1 MGRNVSNITTNKAV
15 ITENVPT
22 AFTTVYNNTTGAA
35 AELTSINI
43 NGTANDSEFI
53 SGTGADEW
61 TYFGSDTVP
70 AYQRGDDNN
79 YGFGIPYPVRL
90 DDDRVLNFFL
100 PHWQHRGGEID
111 FMDGNTI
118 HTQILEYDNN
128 RYRAGPIANH
138 QLPTS
143 PYSDSSYSLW
153 SEPNQ
158 LSGTY
163 NQPNFKA
170 VALSPTKV
178 VACYRIRNMFRLMRF
193 TITDNTVDHSIQN
206 IDLTGASYFNTT
218 NNYAYDLAIVP
229 GDTDQVIVGGW
240 ASSNWSVQAF
250 NIPDTGTLSS
260 ATSLTS
266 TTISST
272 SYHFSMCQMVNTP
285 TDNVTP
291 YIIAA
296 STDNDNGS
304 IITIKYDSSTNTW
317 DIPGSA
323 VSMTQASGSWAG
335 IQCEC
340 LSTGTNELAVV
351 ATVQT
356 STSQNMFFYR
366 QNNGDQALNNRST
379 LTLQHTSTKSIT
391 ESYRWGDERAVFI
404 GDAQL
409 CVVYDSDGVYTNLI
423 PDNESTRNDRGQQ
436 QWYPFDSRPLYNRYD
451 ENDTS
456 DDHVP
461 QYYSRKNVVDPKGIG
476 ELNRLGNYLPMGHDR
491 GKCRAWNE
499 AANCWIVGY
508 HGRIY
513 ALDVDGNILSEV
525 SLFDLSPQTFDYRY
539 RIADLTV
546 TPTGRILFATIYG
559 FGSIIST
566 SYHTHGRWSSQST
579 TWWCV
584 TDPVT
589 DGAKLNKTKLQKEP
603 RSLTNNSFIC
613 NMVPFTEQTTKNTT
627 TERCFALG
635 MSGNISL
642 TIWEFD
648 GEEWNNE
655 SNTGVSGTTSS
666 GHTEGW
672 LPNFKLI
679 QDTPCSEAYPSGQWR
694 IVGSYAFNNRD
705 NYERNGI
712 SDAYAEGE
720 FNNMNTTQNYISDV
734 DDTMGYGISMYQ
746 ATTGK
751 NTGIQV
757 AGQYNEEYQRM
768 DVWTS
773 IDGRLNYVRGW
784 THDESES
791 YSNNRN
797 FQAAVSK
804 FAYSFAFQNSST
816 SDQEAPIWVWNKNDI
831 DVPESTSTA
840 AEGSGWVTLY
850 RTGKQTFQIF
860 ADGVD
865 ETHQV
870 AGIPDIVRFYLKLN
884 DGSGTDF
891 FLNNGQEIEII
902 SEDTG
907 LFRST
912 NLYYIPAG
920 YNLQLRSDT
929 PYTITTLL
937 NIKEYI

>member
-1 MGRNVSNITTNKAV
+1 MGRSVTNIETNRAI
-15 ITENVPT
+15 ITEDVPST
-22 AFTTVYNNTTGAA
+22 FTTVYNNTTGAA
-35 AELTSINI
+35 AEITGINI
-43 NGTANDSEFI
+43 NGTADDTRFI

-61 TYFGSDTVP
+61 TYFGADTIPPYQFSD
-70 AYQRGDDNN
+70 QSG
-79 YGFGIPYPVRL
+79 YGFGIPYPVRI
-90 DDDRVLNFFL
+90 DEDRILIFFL
-100 PHWQHRGGEID
+100 PHWQHRGGRID
-111 FMDGNTI
+111 FMGGNTI
-118 HTQILEYDNN
+118 HCQILEYDNG
-128 RYRAGPIANH
+128 RYRAGPISNH
-138 QLPTS
+138 QLPTA
-143 PYSDSSYSLW
+143 PYSDTNYSLW
-153 SEPNQ
+153 SEPND
-158 LSGTY
+158 LSGSY
-163 NQPNFKA
+163 NQPNFRA

-178 VACYRIRNMFRLMRF
+178 VAAYRIRNQFRLMRF

-206 IDLTGASYFNTT
+206 LDLTGASFFNTT

-229 GDTDQVIVGGW
+229 GDSDQVIVGGW

-250 NIPDTGTLSS
+250 NIPDTGILSS

-272 SYHFSMCQMVNTP
+272 TYHFSMCEMVKTP
-285 TDNVTP
+285 TGNVTP
-291 YIIAA
+291 YVIAA
-296 STDNDNGS
+296 ATDGNDGQ
-304 IITIKYDSSTNTW
+304 IITMTYDSSTNTW

-323 VSMTQASGSWAG
+323 VSMAQTSGSWAG

-351 ATVQT
+351 ATLQT

-366 QNNGDQALNNRST
+366 QNSGSQALNNQAT
-379 LTLQHTSTKSIT
+379 LTLQHTTTKSLS
-391 ESYRWGDERAVFI
+391 ESFRWGDERAVFI

-423 PDNESTRNDRGQQ
+423 PSEESIRTERGQQ

-451 ENDTS
+451 TNERS

-461 QYYSRKNVVDPKGIG
+461 QYYSRKNVVDPKGVG
-476 ELNRLGNYLPMGHDR
+476 ELDRLGNYLPMGHDR
-491 GKCRAWNE
+491 GKCYAWNE

-525 SLFDLSPQTFDYRY
+525 SLYDLSPQIFGYLY

-546 TPTGRILFATIYG
+546 TPSGRILFATIYG
-559 FGSIIST
+559 YGSLINNSYTT
-566 SYHTHGRWSSQST
+566 SGRWSTST
-579 TWWCV
+579 TTYWCV

-603 RSLTNNSFIC
+603 RNLTNNSFIC
-613 NMVPFTEQTTKNTT
+613 NIVPFTEQTTETTT
-627 TERCFALG
+627 TERAFALG
-635 MSGNISL
+635 FQANVAL
-642 TIWEFD
+642 HIWEFD
-648 GEEWNNE
+648 GENWQNE
-655 SNTGVSGTTSS
+655 GNTGVSGTSS
-666 GHTEGW
+666 NSWLEGW
-672 LPNFKLI
+672 HPNFKLI
-679 QDTPCSEAYPSGQWR
+679 QDTPCSLAYPSGQWR
-694 IVGSYAFNNRD
+694 VVGSYAFNSQN

-712 SDAYAEGE
+712 SDAYAEGS
-720 FNNMNTTQNYISDV
+720 FGSMNTTQNEISNT
-734 DDTMGYGISMYQ
+734 DDTLGYGISMYQ
-746 ATTGK
+746 ACSGK
-751 NTGIQV
+751 NAGIQV

-784 THDESES
+784 THDAAES

-804 FAYSFAFQNSST
+804 YAYAFAFQNSST
-816 SDQEAPIWVWNKNDI
+816 VDQEVPIWVWNKNDI
-831 DVPESTSTA
+831 DTPESTSTG
-840 AEGSGWVTLY
+840 AEGSGWATLY
-850 RTGKQTFQIF
+850 RTGKQSFQIF
-860 ADGVD
+860 ADTVD
-865 ETHQV
+865 ETHLV

-884 DGSGTDF
+884 DGAGTDF

-907 LFRST
+907 LFRT
-912 NLYYIPAG
+912 TDLYYVPAG
-920 YNLQLRSDT
+920 YNIQLRSDT
-929 PYTITTLL
+929 PYTITTLV

>member
-1 MGRNVSNITTNKAV
+1 MGRNVTNIETNKAV
-15 ITENVPT
+15 ITEDVPT
-22 AFTTVYNNTTGAA
+22 TFTTVYNNTTGAA
-35 AELTSINI
+35 AELTGVSI
-43 NGTANDSEFI
+43 NGTADDTRFI
-53 SGTGADEW
+53 SSTGADEW
-61 TYFGSDTVP
+61 TYFGADTVP
-70 AYQRGDDNN
+70 VYQESGPTSD
-79 YGFGIPYPVRL
+79 GFGIPYPVRL
-90 DDDRVLNFFL
+90 DEDRVLNFFL

-111 FMDGNTI
+111 FMDGSTI
-118 HTQILEYDNN
+118 HTQILEYDTG
-128 RYRAGPIANH
+128 RYRAGPISNH
-138 QLPTS
+138 QLPS
-143 PYSDSSYSLW
+143 DPYRDASYSLW

-158 LSGTY
+158 LSGSY
-163 NQPNFKA
+163 NQPNFRA

-193 TITDNTVDHSIQN
+193 TITGNTVDHSIVN
-206 IDLTGASYFNTT
+206 LDLTGASYFNTT

-272 SYHFSMCQMVNTP
+272 TYHFSMCEMVKTA
-285 TDNVTP
+285 TANVTP
-291 YIIAA
+291 YVIAA
-296 STDNDNGS
+296 ATDDDDGQ
-304 IITIKYDSSTNTW
+304 IITMTYNSDSNTW
-317 DIPGSA
+317 NIPGSA
-323 VSMTQASGSWAG
+323 VSMTRTSGDWAG

-340 LSTGTNELAVV
+340 LSTDTSPLAVV

-356 STSQNMFFYR
+356 STAQNMFFYR
-366 QNNGDQALNNRST
+366 QNDGDQALNNQAT
-379 LTLQHTSTKSIT
+379 LVLQHTTTKSIT

-404 GDAQL
+404 GDCQL
-409 CVVYDSDGVYTNLI
+409 CVVYNSDGVYTNLI
-423 PDNESTRNDRGQQ
+423 PEEESIRTERGQQ

-451 ENDTS
+451 NNDRS

-461 QYYSRKNVVDPKGIG
+461 QYYSRKNVVDPKGVG
-476 ELNRLGNYLPMGHDR
+476 EINKLGNYLPMGHDR
-491 GKCRAWNE
+491 DKCRAWNE

-525 SLFDLSPQTFDYRY
+525 SLRELSAEYYNYIY

-546 TPTGRILFATIYG
+546 TPSGRILFATLYG
-559 FGSIIST
+559 FGSYVNG
-566 SYHTHGRWSSQST
+566 SYTTGGRWSSST
-579 TWWCV
+579 TTYWGV

-589 DGAKLNKTKLQKEP
+589 DGTKLNKTKLQQRP
-603 RSLTNNSFIC
+603 RNLTNNAFIC
-613 NMVPFTEQTTKNTT
+613 NMVSFTEQTTENTT
-627 TERCFALG
+627 TERAFALG
-635 MSGNISL
+635 MQGNVYL
-642 TIWEFD
+642 HVWEFD
-648 GEEWNNE
+648 GENWNNE
-655 SNTGVSGTTSS
+655 GNTGVSRTSS
-666 GHTEGW
+666 SAWMEGW
-672 LPNFKLI
+672 NPNFKLI
-679 QDTPCSEAYPSGQWR
+679 QDTPCSLAYPSGLWR
-694 IVGSYAFNNRD
+694 VVGSYAFSSQD
-705 NYERNGI
+705 NYERNGM
-712 SDAYAEGE
+712 SDAYAEGS
-720 FNNMNTTQNYISDV
+720 FGSMNTTQNYISDV
-734 DDTMGYGISMYQ
+734 DDTVGYGITMYS
-746 ATTGK
+746 ASTGK
-751 NTGIQV
+751 NAGIQV

-784 THDESES
+784 THDEAES
-791 YSNNRN
+791 YSNNRD
-797 FQAAVSK
+797 FAAAVGK
-804 FAYSFAFQNSST
+804 YAYAFAFRNSST

-831 DVPESTSTA
+831 DTPESTSTA
-840 AEGSGWVTLY
+840 NEGSGWVTLY
-850 RTGKQTFQIF
+850 RTGKQSFQIF

-912 NLYYIPAG
+912 DLYNVPAG